1 METRSHRSR
10 VAYVCFPP
18 RHDYNAAD
26 PKAYLGD
33 GARLLR
39 PHGSASAVAAAL
51 DDVGYVVVD
60 GAVDGAAVNAI
71 KRDLEAQV
79 AAREFRRPAQQR
91 VTGTRGDSFCWVHDA
106 DAAAHGRAA
115 LARAIRNLKGV
126 AAALNAA
133 GARDYRVDETAMTS
147 RYPGPG
153 ERLEATPYRGYR
165 RHQDNHRDRGTGACC
180 NARAVTAILYANPD
194 WDGDRDGG
202 LLRIFPRS
210 TALNEAPD
218 DNARVVELA
227 PAGGRLVIFDS
238 FLWHEVLP
246 AKGRARFAVTLW
258 ITRPELQDA
267 AAT

>member
-1 METRSHRSR
+1 M
-10 VAYVCFPP
+10 
-18 RHDYNAAD
+18 
-26 PKAYLGD
+26 
-33 GARLLR
+33 
-39 PHGSASAVAAAL
+39 
-51 DDVGYVVVD
+51 
-60 GAVDGAAVNAI
+60 
-71 KRDLEAQV
+71 
-79 AAREFRRPAQQR
+79 
-91 VTGTRGDSFCWVHDA
+91 
-106 DAAAHGRAA
+106 
-115 LARAIRNLKGV
+115 
-126 AAALNAA
+126 
-133 GARDYRVDETAMTS
+133 
-147 RYPGPG
+147 
-153 ERLEATPYRGYR
+153 
-165 RHQDNHRDRGTGACC
+165 
-180 NARAVTAILYANPD
+180 TAILYANPD